1 VSEIEVIVHLFFQ
14 VEFYNTMVEREDVD
28 GEKAAMKAYKA
39 AREDSD
45 QSDEVAEADE
55 VSSALMEKV
64 K

>member
-1 VSEIEVIVHLFFQ
+1 
-14 VEFYNTMVEREDVD
+14 MVEREDVD

-64 K
+64 KWLKNQFKES